1 MLKKLNCILSI
12 HSEIERENV
21 RIKMSTRRNDLSNVK
36 PTPKGLQLCKGC
48 NKEFTQDAY
57 LDHVYDNPECYRLYL
72 ASEKK
77 EMSKQ

>member
-1 MLKKLNCILSI
+1 
-12 HSEIERENV
+12 
-21 RIKMSTRRNDLSNVK
+21 MSKRGVDSVK
-36 PTPKGLQLCKGC
+36 QPTAKGLQLCRAC
-48 NKEFTQDAY
+48 NREFTPDAY